1 MIKNLWTKFLDTA
14 APMKQPEISTLDVA
28 DGIAIVI
35 PCPPEHGKHCTCT
48 WY

>member
-1 MIKNLWTKFLDTA
+1 MIKNLWTKFLDTVS
-14 APMKQPEISTLDVA
+14 PMKESEVSTLDVA
-28 DGIAIVI
+28 DGIII